1 MATLPKDFIGTTALQ
16 HVAEQVS
23 KEILM
28 GPGYTDAEE
37 MDRLGIDVISGVQY
51 KRTIHILLRKGGTTR
66 RKDVH
71 TKVNS
76 EVGFLRERTITVKLS
91 WDHYTD
97 NIDKYCETP
106 FGTDAQGQYPL
117 SNEAAT
123 AILSNYADDLTACL
137 WNGDIDLDK
146 GGDTTPAKDQAL
158 ALYDGFHTCVKHDV
172 QAGLVSEANGNLIPC
187 ESITEPTGNND
198 STPYDNF
205 LAWHMKWDARLRKQN
220 SLVYMSEQTAQ
231 YIAAGYANKFHGNFK
246 VDYEDGGNFKLPGLS
261 RVTICPIADFGEGDR
276 MYVTIPKNFVYA
288 VDSEGNQTYVG
299 VKVGTDNDMRDVQ
312 FQIQSIQGAGI
323 RNPFKYAFAM
333 SDGSLAA
340 AEYVAGDYT
349 NSNLVITLA
358 YEKGAVITDGSVK
371 VNNETDTKPVE
382 TTSSVKVNGEPY
394 TKPVETTANQIVTLE
409 AVAGST
415 DKFSH
420 WSNGSTDKK
429 IQVIA
434 TGMSM
439 GLTAFFKAA
448 D

>member
-37 MDRLGIDVISGVQY
+37 MDRLKIDVVSGIQFQ
-51 KRTIHILLRKGGTTR
+51 RTNYILIRKGGTTR

-76 EVGFLRERTITVKLS
+76 ELGFLRERTITVKLS

-97 NIDKYCETP
+97 GIDKYCETP
-106 FGTDAQGQYPL
+106 FGTNAQSQYPL
-117 SNEAAT
+117 STEAVT
-123 AILSNYADDLTACL
+123 AILSNYADNLTACL

-146 GGDTTPAKDQAL
+146 GDETTSAKDQAL
-158 ALYDGFHTCVKHDV
+158 ALYDGFHTCIKHDIE
-172 QAGLVSEANGNLIPC
+172 AGLISEANGNLIPC
-187 ESITEPTGNND
+187 EAITKPTSNTD

-205 LAWHMKWDARLRKQN
+205 LTWHLKWDARLRKQN
-220 SLVYMSEQTAQ
+220 TLVYMSELTAQ
-231 YIAAGYANKFHGNFK
+231 YIAAGYANKFNGNFK
-246 VDYEDGGNFKLPGLS
+246 VDYEVGGNFKLPGLS
-261 RVTICPIADFGEGDR
+261 RVTICPVADFGEGDR
-276 MYVTIPKNFVYA
+276 MYATIEKNFVYG
-288 VDSEGNQTYVG
+288 VDTLSNQTYVG
-299 VKVGTDNDMRDVQ
+299 VKVGTDTDMRDVQ
-312 FQIQSIQGAGI
+312 FQIQSIQGALAP

-358 YEKGAVITDGSVK
+358 HEKGDEVTDGSVK
-371 VNNETDTKPVE
+371 VNDET
-382 TTSSVKVNGEPY
+382 Y
-394 TKPVETTANQIVTLE
+394 TKPVETTVNQIVTLE
-409 AVAGST
+409 AVEGNK

-420 WSNGSTDKK
+420 WSNGSTEKK

-434 TGMSM
+434 TGTSM
-439 GLTAFFKAA
+439 GFTAFFKAA
-448 D
+448 E